1 MYLSHSDNNSRTF
14 TPKQKRPERG
24 IFVCFEQ
31 LSGKMEDYLCNPTIA
46 YLSYQNVPEGTSGLT
61 TNIRRG
67 VSKIATTFIYV
78 VNSIILQQEY
88 NDV

>member
-1 MYLSHSDNNSRTF
+1 MRDPYKSPLTGLILTMTEYHFREVGDSIQSQMMSSSNPS
-14 TPKQKRPERG
+14 PK
-24 IFVCFEQ
+24 
-31 LSGKMEDYLCNPTIA
+31 
-46 YLSYQNVPEGTSGLT
+46 SYQNAPEGTSGLT